1 MGALPSFRDWVRTFW
16 LLILLG
22 LWVQFLQWAGQ
33 WFVFSLN
40 LPLLIIHAVSV
51 GTFFPVFYL
60 AYVHYILWGKHGDKK
75 LPSWFPSRSSW
86 DEAAWQYSRIVLA
99 TIVGMMPLLLL
110 LILLLIGGLVWVE
123 TQEPEVAEVFAEVF
137 KEFVKMLVEGY
148 EKVFTVQIGLSTT
161 FTLALMHR
169 WRRRDEERKAAKQR
183 DSQTK
188 TPNQ

>member
-1 MGALPSFRDWVRTFW
+1 MGALPSFRDWVKTFW

-86 DEAAWQYSRIVLA
+86 DEAIWQYSRMVLA
-99 TIVGMMPLLLL
+99 AFVGMMPLF
-110 LILLLIGGLVWVE
+110 LLLIGGLIWVT
-123 TQEPEVAEVFAEVF
+123 TQDPEVAEAF
-137 KEFVKMLVEGY
+137 KEFVKSLLEHY
-148 EKVFTVQIGLSTT
+148 EEAFTAQIGISTT

-169 WRRRDEERKAAKQR
+169 WRRRDEERLAAKQR
-183 DSQTK
+183 EAQKES
-188 TPNQ
+188 P